1 MSEASTMIAQ
11 LDHKP
16 DWISFEEFLASYD
29 GVRAE
34 WVDGKVEEM
43 SPTSDRHADISDF
56 LITLLRVL
64 VASTHAGI
72 VRSSQ
77 VAMRIGRVAR
87 VPDLLFLKAEHASRL
102 TPSHVDGAVDLAIE
116 IVSPDSRDR
125 DRKQKFREYEQA
137 EVAEYWIVDPMRET
151 VELYRL
157 DEQRRY
163 TLVAA
168 EENPPRLT
176 STVLPQFW
184 IDPRWLW
191 SSPMPDPMVVF
202 REWGLI

>member
-1 MSEASTMIAQ
+1 MATRAAFV
-11 LDHKP
+11 P
-16 DWISFEEFLASYD
+16 DRISFEEFLTTYD

-34 WVDGKVEEM
+34 WVDGEAVEM

-64 VASTHAGI
+64 VASTGAGV

-87 VPDLLFLKAEHASRL
+87 VPDLLFLKAEHAHRL
-102 TPSHVDGAVDLAIE
+102 TSSHVEGPADLAVE

-137 EVAEYWIVDPMRET
+137 GVTEYWIVDPLRET

-157 DEQRRY
+157 DEQGRY
-163 TLVAA
+163 AQVPPQGD
-168 EENPPRLT
+168 PPRLA
-176 STVLPQFW
+176 SAVLPRFW
-184 IDPRWLW
+184 LNPGWLW
-191 SSPMPDPMVVF
+191 SSPIPDPMVVF

>member
-1 MSEASTMIAQ
+1 MIAQ
-11 LDHKP
+11 LQKP
-16 DWISFEEFLASYD
+16 GWISFEEFLDSYD

-43 SPTSDRHADISDF
+43 SPASDRHADISDF

-64 VASTHAGI
+64 VAGTNAGV

-102 TPSHVDGAVDLAIE
+102 TPSHVEGAADLAIE
-116 IVSPDSRDR
+116 IVSPDSRER

-137 EVAEYWIVDPMRET
+137 EVAEYWIVDPLRET

-163 TLVAA
+163 ALVAA
-168 EENPPRLT
+168 EGDPPRLT

-191 SSPMPDPMVVF
+191 SSPMPDPMLVF

>member
-1 MSEASTMIAQ
+1 MIAQ
-11 LDHKP
+11 LEHKP
-16 DWISFEEFLASYD
+16 DWISFEDFLASYD

-34 WVDGKVEEM
+34 WVDGTVEEM

-64 VASTHAGI
+64 VASANAGA

-87 VPDLLFLKAEHASRL
+87 VPDLLFLKAEHMSRL
-102 TPSHVDGAVDLAIE
+102 TPSHVEGAADLAIE

-137 EVAEYWIVDPMRET
+137 EVTEYWIVDPLRET
-151 VELYRL
+151 VDLYRL

-163 TLVAA
+163 ALVAA
-168 EENPPRLT
+168 EGDPPRLT

-191 SSPMPDPMVVF
+191 SSPMPDPMLVF